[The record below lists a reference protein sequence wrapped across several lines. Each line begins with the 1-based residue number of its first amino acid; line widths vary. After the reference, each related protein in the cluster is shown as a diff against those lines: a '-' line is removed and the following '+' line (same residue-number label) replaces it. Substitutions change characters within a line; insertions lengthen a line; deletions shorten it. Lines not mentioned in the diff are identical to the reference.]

1 MVFNGASGC
10 SKPVGPTNFFEVK
23 SEGHGQEVVAG
34 VRRLMKGVVDSTEQG
49 VWALGHQSNRWGPR
63 L

>member
-34 VRRLMKGVVDSTEQG
+34 VCRLTKGVMDRPGLGER
-49 VWALGHQSNRWGPR
+49 ALGHQSNRWGPR